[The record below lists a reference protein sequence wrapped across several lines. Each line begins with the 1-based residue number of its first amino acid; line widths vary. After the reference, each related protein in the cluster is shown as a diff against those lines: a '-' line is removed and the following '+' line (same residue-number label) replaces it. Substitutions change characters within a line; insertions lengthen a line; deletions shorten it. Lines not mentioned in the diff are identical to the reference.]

1 MKNRKIYFEIHPHVG
16 FSNTDF
22 TMWTNGNEELQLKV
36 LPEEIEIYIPSDGAQ
51 VSRKL
56 PHGEHEVILQNQSG
70 NILQKENIFVED
82 SIKVGGG
89 VIIGKYVLDSWIILV
104 MKDRTWFHNRKT
116 KQEFVEF
123 KMYPNSITEVTP
135 EILCFKDERNYIFYS
150 MQTMEPLLEV
160 AIRSIIH
167 YDKNLV
173 IYEKDKSIVINNYD
187 DSLVIEDVDKYSFCE
202 STYKL
207 YIYHPKS
214 DCVEICNLNSLNN
227 SPIIY
232 KPLHQGVIKGFIYE
246 HYLVL
251 CSDEY
256 IYIENIEI
264 PNEQYNVA
272 YKWLT
277 EYLNVDVN
285 HIYSSLKNIKLSL
298 KKDEI
303 RLSEELSFLMYK
315 DIHQSLLITVIH
327 HKHRYSRRYGYEY
340 IADYVYTYCNT
351 PTQSLILIG
360 KNYKSVFNTIRH
372 IIYEYEED
380 NDNYIVYD
388 IETSEFKTIKDCTLF
403 RYNDSAFYVKDYIM
417 YSLDGEE
424 LFYINGLSEQRY
436 KFKQSGIIKDN
447 SKYYRL
453 ENGCFEE
460 IDIKRNPE
468 NNIAE
473 GLDTNFYYIDKDG
486 VRTLPFRICPYGN
499 NRDCILYEENNEW
512 SILEW
517 NEKLN
522 RYVHSTIFSQI
533 DKSYFKDVMFCED
546 SNRLLCRQ
554 EDNTICYYNI
564 ATNQIE
570 HFQQDTSVVRT
581 FNANKLLVSEDKY
594 RRVVYKDPITLTP
607 ISPEYLSQYGFFSAD
622 KRYMVNTTDSNNPI
636 IKSKKVINDETKKE
650 EDIRYITVVD
660 SLKNE
665 NIEIDISNVRFI
677 NYVTFTHDSELMAI
691 AGATGSTGYILVYN
705 LETREKLFEYPRTR
719 NSNIEITNEDF
730 KSGAIWIV
738 SYNKQKELSLYN
750 SDPTTYIFEIQN
762 DSLNYKKI
770 TNRNFLCFSP
780 SGRYFAM
787 SIQGYHAY
795 ARAVSGGRWGH
806 FESTK
811 VFIGR
816 TDDINKEMGPFE
828 DIGKGQL
835 AKTNKVNVGVVAFS
849 LDEKKLLTISDDG
862 TFVVRNIHLDDE
874 NLWNNKEN

>member
-56 PHGEHEVILQNQSG
+56 PHGEHEVILQDQSG

-150 MQTMEPLLEV
+150 MITMEPILEV

-167 YDKNLV
+167 YDKRLV
-173 IYEKDKSIVINNYD
+173 IYKRDKDIVINDYHNL
-187 DSLVIEDVDKYSFCE
+187 SVIQDIDKYSYCE

-214 DCVEICNLNSLNN
+214 DCVEIYDLESLNN
-227 SPIIY
+227 LPTIY
-232 KPLHQGVIKGFIYE
+232 KPEIEGIIKGFIHE
-246 HYLVL
+246 HFLIVYTN
-251 CSDEY
+251 DY
-256 IYIENIEI
+256 IYITNIES
-264 PNEQYNVA
+264 
-272 YKWLT
+272 
-277 EYLNVDVN
+277 LNVQYKISYQWLADYFDVCTPSYTSFR
-285 HIYSSLKNIKLSL
+285 IMKDGIWLS
-298 KKDEI
+298 K
-303 RLSEELSFLMYK
+303 ELSVFIYK
-315 DIHQSLLITVIH
+315 DLNQSLFINIDCRKYRLRIC
-327 HKHRYSRRYGYEY
+327 GYNSVADM
-340 IADYVYTYCNT
+340 IANYVYAYSPLKTLN
-351 PTQSLILIG
+351 LIG
-360 KNYKSVFNTIRH
+360 KDIRLYFSTLSHVVYRHDDCDTH
-372 IIYEYEED
+372 IIY
-380 NDNYIVYD
+380 NIGS
-388 IETSEFKTIKDCTLF
+388 SEFVTIKDCTFLK
-403 RYNDSAFYVKDYIM
+403 YNDLVFYVKNNIM
-417 YSLDGEE
+417 YSLDGKE
-424 LFYINGLSEQRY
+424 LFYVENHWRNIN
-436 KFKQSGIIKDN
+436 KFECYGIIKSDN
-447 SKYYRL
+447 KYYSL
-453 ENGCFEE
+453 INGSFEE
-460 IDIKRNPE
+460 INIKIYPE
-468 NNIAE
+468 NHIAK
-473 GLDTNFYYIDKDG
+473 GLDANFYYIDKEG
-486 VRTLPFRICPYGN
+486 LRCLPFRIYPYGN

-554 EDNTICYYNI
+554 KDNTICYYNI

-581 FNANKLLVSEDKY
+581 FNANKLLVSEDKH
-594 RRVVYKDPITLTP
+594 RRVVYKDPMTLTP

>member
-1 MKNRKIYFEIHPHVG
+1 MKNRKISFEIHPHVG

-22 TMWTNGNEELQLKV
+22 TIWTNGDEELQLKV
-36 LPEEIEIYIPSDGAQ
+36 LPEDIEIYIPSDGAQ

-56 PHGEHEVILQNQSG
+56 PHGEHEVILQDLSG

-89 VIIGKYVLDSWIILV
+89 VIIGKYVLESWIILV

-116 KQEFVEF
+116 KQEFIEF

-135 EILCFKDERNYIFYS
+135 EILCFKDEWNYIFYF
-150 MQTMEPLLEV
+150 MITMEPLLEV

-173 IYEKDKSIVINNYD
+173 IYKKDKNIVINNYD
-187 DSLVIEDVDKYSFCE
+187 DSLVIEDVDKYSFSE

-214 DCVEICNLNSLNN
+214 DCVEICNLKSLDK

-232 KPLHQGVIKGFIYE
+232 SPIHQGVIKGFIYE
-246 HYLVL
+246 HYVVAR
-251 CSDEY
+251 SDEN
-256 IYIENIEI
+256 IYIENIENL
-264 PNEQYNVA
+264 NEQYTISHQ
-272 YKWLT
+272 WLAD
-277 EYLNVDVN
+277 YFDVYFAPS
-285 HIYSSLKNIKLSL
+285 HTSIRIEKN
-298 KKDEI
+298 EI
-303 RLSEELSFLMYK
+303 RLSQEISIYLYKNIQQSFLINAFYR
-315 DIHQSLLITVIH
+315 
-327 HKHRYSRRYGYEY
+327 KHRYSRRCGYEY

-351 PTQSLILIG
+351 PTQSLTLIG
-360 KNYKSVFNTIRH
+360 KDYKSVFYTTRH
-372 IIYEYEED
+372 IMYESEED
-380 NDNYIVYD
+380 SDNHIVYD
-388 IETSEFKTIKDCTLF
+388 IETSEFRTIKDCTLF
-403 RYNDSAFYVKDYIM
+403 RYNDSAFYVKDNIM

-460 IDIKRNPE
+460 IDIKRYPE

-473 GLDTNFYYIDKDG
+473 GLDTNFYYINKDG

-554 EDNTICYYNI
+554 KDNTICYYNI

-581 FNANKLLVSEDKY
+581 FNANKLLVSEDKH
-594 RRVVYKDPITLTP
+594 RRVVYKDPMTLTP

-622 KRYMVNTTDSNNPI
+622 KRYMVNTTDSNSPI
-636 IKSKKVINDETKKE
+636 IKSKKIVNNETKKE
-650 EDIRYITVVD
+650 EIIRCITVLD

-665 NIEIDISNVRFI
+665 EIEIDISNVRFF

-705 LETREKLFEYPRTR
+705 LETRKKMFEYPRVR

-730 KSGAIWIV
+730 ESGAIWIV
-738 SYNKQKELSLYN
+738 SYNKQKELAMYN
-750 SDPTTYIFEIQN
+750 SVPTTYIFKVQN
-762 DSLNYKKI
+762 DSLSYKKI
-770 TNRNFLCFSP
+770 SNRNFLCFSP
-780 SGRYFAM
+780 SGKYFAM

-795 ARAVSGGRWGH
+795 ARAISGGRWGH

-816 TDDINKEMGPFE
+816 TDDIDKEMGPFE

>member
-1 MKNRKIYFEIHPHVG
+1 MINQKKYFEIHPHIGYV
-16 FSNTDF
+16 NTDF
-22 TMWTNGNEELQLKV
+22 TMWANNNEELQLKV
-36 LPEEIEIYIPSDGAQ
+36 LPEEIDIYIPSNEMQ

-56 PHGEHEVILQNQSG
+56 PQGEHQIVLQDSFG
-70 NILQKENIFVED
+70 NILQSEDVFVED
-82 SIKVGGG
+82 SIKVGGS
-89 VIIGKYVLDSWIILV
+89 VITGRYVLDSWIVLV
-104 MKDRTWFHNRKT
+104 MKDRTYFHNRKT

-150 MQTMEPLLEV
+150 MITMEPLLEV

-173 IYEKDKSIVINNYD
+173 IYKKDKSIIINNYD
-187 DSLVIEDVDKYSFCE
+187 DSLVIEDVDKYSFSE

-214 DCVEICNLNSLNN
+214 DCVEICNLKSLNN

-232 KPLHQGVIKGFIYE
+232 KLLHQGVIKGFIYE
-246 HYLVL
+246 HYVVVR
-251 CSDEY
+251 SDEN
-256 IYIENIEI
+256 IYIEDIENLNKQYTI
-264 PNEQYNVA
+264 SHQWLADYFDVYFASSHTSIRIGKNE
-272 YKWLT
+272 
-277 EYLNVDVN
+277 
-285 HIYSSLKNIKLSL
+285 IKLSQ
-298 KKDEI
+298 EI
-303 RLSEELSFLMYK
+303 SIYLYK

-327 HKHRYSRRYGYEY
+327 HKHRYSCRYGYEY

-351 PTQSLILIG
+351 PTQSLTLIG
-360 KNYKSVFNTIRH
+360 KDYKSVFSTTRH
-372 IIYEYEED
+372 IMYEYEED
-380 NDNYIVYD
+380 SDNYIVYD
-388 IETSEFKTIKDCTLF
+388 IETSEFRTIKDCTLF
-403 RYNDSAFYVKDYIM
+403 RYNDSAFYVKDNVM

-453 ENGCFEE
+453 ENGYFEE
-460 IDIKRNPE
+460 INIKRYPE

-473 GLDTNFYYIDKDG
+473 GLDTIFYYIDKDG
-486 VRTLPFRICPYGN
+486 VRTLPFRIYPYGN

-570 HFQQDTSVVRT
+570 YFQQDTSVVRT

-622 KRYMVNTTDSNNPI
+622 KRYMVNTTDSNSPI

-828 DIGKGQL
+828 DIGKGRL

-874 NLWNNKEN
+874 ILWNNKDN